1 LDHIPFNRFI
11 DESFLIDLPL
21 RGRIFTWYKVD
32 GNTMSRVDRFLL
44 SEEWCLTWPNS
55 SQTAQLRGIS
65 DHCPLLLSANEEN
78 WGPRPLRMLKCW
90 RKVPGYQNF
99 VRDKWHSLQVDSWG
113 GHVLKEKMKLIKGSL
128 REWHMAHSQNLP
140 SRIDTLKARLS
151 VLDANGELEALSED
165 ELEDFH
171 GISSDIHALSQL
183 NASICWQQSRAT

>member
-1 LDHIPFNRFI
+1 
-11 DESFLIDLPL
+11 
-21 RGRIFTWYKVD
+21 
-32 GNTMSRVDRFLL
+32 
-44 SEEWCLTWPNS
+44 
-55 SQTAQLRGIS
+55 
-65 DHCPLLLSANEEN
+65 
-78 WGPRPLRMLKCW
+78 
-90 RKVPGYQNF
+90 VPGYQNF

-128 REWHMAHSQNLP
+128 REWHMAHFQNLP

-183 NASICWQQSRAT
+183 NASICWQQLRAT